1 MLTASRPQKTIPEN
15 FPCQPR
21 SNAFAVQANEV
32 MANLIKPTSHSDCR
46 LSHCRHGPMPRHIRS
61 RPPPNPPSSSGP
73 CLHRDLQSNLNH
85 TEAPSEARTHRKL
98 QTKPHRGSSFAASRK
113 HVTKPHRTTFL
124 PASAHPATR
133 RFFPKAFAALA
144 LATLIGCGNTYRPVV
159 TAINPVGPAAQ
170 PQSMPP
176 PSQPPARRPP
186 DSSPSSISPAT
197 PSSSLPTSA
206 QIRSILMSMQPEVRA
221 IPSMEMEPSPPSTS
235 PTNYLAARFSK
246 PPFSTGATATSLF
259 PQGTYTYVTE
269 PGRNAVAQLSGTP
282 PALKQELSVGS
293 NVVYVVGY
301 NAAQRLYALSQGSAG
316 SIGQASAID
325 VASNTVTTN
334 VPVGV
339 TPVYG
344 VMTAD
349 FKRAYIMNKGSN
361 TVSVIN
367 AQTNAL
373 DTFTGSTG
381 TGTIAVGTAPVWADL
396 APTKS
401 ELVVAN
407 AGNGATSGSVSIIS
421 IPLCNA
427 ASVVSNVNCDPVN
440 PVDAAGFGTVL
451 ANVPVGVNPVVIAVL
466 ADGTRA
472 YVANGGNPNLPCA
485 TVPVAGVSTGC
496 TVSVVNLTT
505 NTVTATIPISGHPG
519 FLAVSNATP
528 TGKVYVTSKDNSTMT
543 IIRTDTDSVVT
554 TVDLQG
560 KGVMVPRN
568 PALAKNP
575 QLILSSSQS
584 RGLLCRCVARAFDL
598 YSPTELYLTTLPPS
612 YLSSPSKSQPMRY
625 EQLCED
631 VTKPSLQMEMKE
643 NRRPRPATTGALGTL
658 T

>member
-1 MLTASRPQKTIPEN
+1 MQPVESTSRSSIALDTTPAPSATRRILARAAASA
-15 FPCQPR
+15 
-21 SNAFAVQANEV
+21 AFAV
-32 MANLIKPTSHSDCR
+32 
-46 LSHCRHGPMPRHIRS
+46 
-61 RPPPNPPSSSGP
+61 
-73 CLHRDLQSNLNH
+73 
-85 TEAPSEARTHRKL
+85 
-98 QTKPHRGSSFAASRK
+98 
-113 HVTKPHRTTFL
+113 
-124 PASAHPATR
+124 
-133 RFFPKAFAALA
+133 LA
-144 LATLIGCGNTYRPVV
+144 GCGNTYRPVV

-170 PQSMPP
+170 PQKYAAAISTTGTTTPGLLTLVDFSGDTVLITASIGP
-176 PSQPPARRPP
+176 NPQYFNVDAAGSNGYTLNGDGTLTSFDISNQLLSSQVVETTLL
-186 DSSPSSISPAT
+186 S
-197 PSSSLPTSA
+197 
-206 QIRSILMSMQPEVRA
+206 
-221 IPSMEMEPSPPSTS
+221 
-235 PTNYLAARFSK
+235 
-246 PPFSTGATATSLF
+246 GATATSLF
-259 PQGTYTYVTE
+259 PQGTFTYVTE

-344 VMTAD
+344 VMTSD
-349 FKRAYIMNKGSN
+349 FKRAFVMNKGSN

-373 DTFTGSTG
+373 DTFSGSTG
-381 TGTIAVGTAPVWADL
+381 TGTIVVGTAPVWADL

-407 AGNGATSGSVSIIS
+407 AGTGTANGSVSIIS

-427 ASVVSNVNCDPVN
+427 AAVSTNVNCDPVN
-440 PVDAAGFGTVL
+440 PVDAAGFGSVL

-485 TVPVAGVSTGC
+485 SVPVSGVSTGC

-505 NTVTATIPISGHPG
+505 NTVTATIPIAGHPG
-519 FLAVSNATP
+519 FLALSNATP
-528 TGKVYVTSKDNSTMT
+528 TGKVYVTSRDNTTMT
-543 IIRTDTDSVVT
+543 IIRTDTDSVST

-560 KGVMVPRN
+560 KGVMVR
-568 PALAKNP
+568 
-575 QLILSSSQS
+575 
-584 RGLLCRCVARAFDL
+584 
-598 YSPTELYLTTLPPS
+598 
-612 YLSSPSKSQPMRY
+612 
-625 EQLCED
+625 
-631 VTKPSLQMEMKE
+631 VTAP
-643 NRRPRPATTGALGTL
+643 
-658 T
+658 